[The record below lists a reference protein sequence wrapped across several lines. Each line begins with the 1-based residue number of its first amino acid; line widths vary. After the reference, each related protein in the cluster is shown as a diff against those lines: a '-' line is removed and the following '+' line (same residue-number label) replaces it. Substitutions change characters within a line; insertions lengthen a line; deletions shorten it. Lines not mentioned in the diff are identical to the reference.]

1 MDLFC
6 DFSLESERMSTP
18 LPVIANVSRIVSRVV
33 DRITGDRV
41 EFPLMVA
48 SACVEALKNFGI
60 ESRVMYGQ
68 GAWIEVLED
77 QSVVWAGCWGE
88 NIHFWVATQHGEVV
102 DLNTSVA
109 HKKRAHDNSVK
120 PLYSPPMLWSVE
132 IPKFYRYIP
141 EGVAELELTEAR
153 DVQRWENVK
162 REISEKCNPS
172 LVPIGTDEDSKTD
185 EDLEFANEPILC
197 SGRKL
202 LDDSTETFR
211 HFDRALSV
219 RGIPEA
225 PF

>member
-1 MDLFC
+1 M
-6 DFSLESERMSTP
+6 SENSSTP
-18 LPVIANVSRIVSRVV
+18 LPVVANVSRVVTRVV

-68 GAWIEVLED
+68 SAWIEVLED
-77 QSVVWAGCWGE
+77 HSVVWAGCWGAS
-88 NIHFWVATQHGEVV
+88 IHFWVATQFGEVI

-109 HKKRAHDNSVK
+109 FKKRAHDNTLK
-120 PLYSPPMLWSVE
+120 PLYSPPMLWSAEV
-132 IPKFYRYIP
+132 PRFYRYQP
-141 EGVAELELTEAR
+141 EGVAELELTEER
-153 DVQRWENVK
+153 DLHRWETVLREVK
-162 REISEKCNPS
+162 EKCAPQF
-172 LVPIGTDEDSKTD
+172 
-185 EDLEFANEPILC
+185 LENENELDFPNEPILC

-202 LDDSTETFR
+202 LDDSHETFR
-211 HFDRALSV
+211 HFDRALAV